1 MLPFYK
7 DRDTPVH
14 RLHPAAKMATVLA
27 VVLAA
32 MVLTHPNYLL
42 ALLVGTI
49 IVAAAGRVLR
59 EWWSFMRLFAL
70 IALMVVV
77 INALVSSRG
86 ETIFWEG
93 PYIWGFGQLSISLE
107 GIVFGIVMA
116 LRLYVVVAAFTIVS
130 LTVHPDEF
138 TQLLARFAYR
148 SGLAVSLSTRFY
160 PAVVRDATSI
170 MDAQRSRGL
179 DIDTGGRV
187 ARIRHRMPV
196 IMPLFHSSLERAVGT
211 AEAMEARGFG
221 STERTRWMRRRW
233 NVSDIVAVTSAAAV
247 AAISIALAL
256 WGDGHP
262 VYYPRIELEASALT
276 LLWQT
281 VLVGLMALP
290 ALIGP
295 RRGDGDD

>member
-138 TQLLARFAYR
+138 THLLARFAYR

-160 PAVVRDATSI
+160 PAVVRDAASI

-233 NVSDIVAVTSAAAV
+233 NARDIVAVTSAAAIT
-247 AAISIALAL
+247 ALSIALAL

-281 VLVGLMALP
+281 VLVALMALP

-295 RRGDGDD
+295 GRGDGDD